1 MLKCHGKTLWGV
13 RIFDGAK
20 SAEERRGHRTSR
32 RRTEHQHQRIIWLQE
47 IFSDKINNYPAYSGK
62 DSLNHKCGYDDFCK
76 YLKNKIKPYIDKNEL
91 LKEIYDELELGTFL
105 PKQVSKNN
113 AVIPYQ
119 LNEAELLKILS
130 NA

>member
-1 MLKCHGKTLWGV
+1 MDIGTDSVGWAVTDVNYNLLKCHGKTLWGV

-76 YLKNKIKPYIDKNEL
+76 YLKNKIKPLDSRSQYSWIERKNE
-91 LKEIYDELELGTFL
+91 KIY
-105 PKQVSKNN
+105 P
-113 AVIPYQ
+113 
-119 LNEAELLKILS
+119 
-130 NA
+130 